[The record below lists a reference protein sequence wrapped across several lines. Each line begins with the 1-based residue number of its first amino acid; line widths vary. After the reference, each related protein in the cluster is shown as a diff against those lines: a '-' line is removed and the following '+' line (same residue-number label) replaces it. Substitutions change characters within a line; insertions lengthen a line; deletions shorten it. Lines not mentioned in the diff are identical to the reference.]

1 MRKSQLTDA
10 HASKHVKMV
19 ELEVAFE
26 KKKIYFCTLKSG
38 FNRLIPKYGLLCSVY
53 LILNVVTKMF
63 CGRKG

>member
-26 KKKIYFCTLKSG
+26 KRRYTFVHS
-38 FNRLIPKYGLLCSVY
+38 RVGL
-53 LILNVVTKMF
+53 TD
-63 CGRKG
+63 